1 MGTHPIFESD
11 FDCLTDRLRMSTSGG
26 GGDAEGNT
34 KSISSQLIQNP
45 ELLAALQSKLD
56 GLTGMNSDY
65 IRSLPP
71 GVKRRIKAL
80 KNLQKKHMETE
91 IEFHKEFHLL
101 ELKFQNKMAEFAKQ
115 RKMVVLGEHEP
126 TDPECLWEHDEDE
139 EDQKVTIE
147 QVDET
152 KGAQPMDASGNEAM
166 ATDAKGIPDFW
177 LTILKSSPP
186 IDQTIEDHDEPILE
200 SLRDIRCKLAD
211 DADKMAFTLEFEFGQ
226 NDYFENEVLTKTY
239 NLQNKIDEE
248 DPLGYEG
255 PEIISCKGCQ
265 IKWKKG
271 MNVTEKIVKKR
282 QKHKGSGTVRTVEKK
297 ILNDSFFNF
306 FNPPAI
312 QEDEELDSDTE
323 ALLDSDFQIGSC
335 FKDRLVTRAVLYFTG
350 EAQAAEREEEF
361 DEDMYDEGDEGED
374 PDFEPKEGEQAD
386 CKQQ

>member
-1 MGTHPIFESD
+1 
-11 FDCLTDRLRMSTSGG
+11 MSA
-26 GGDAEGNT
+26 GDAPGGN
-34 KSISSQLIQNP
+34 KSISTQLMQNP

-71 GVKRRIKAL
+71 QVKKRINAL

-91 IEFHKEFHLL
+91 VEFHKEFHML
-101 ELKFQNKMAEFAKQ
+101 ELKYQEKMAELTQQ
-115 RKMVVLGEHEP
+115 RKKVVLGEYEP
-126 TDPECLWEHDEDE
+126 TETECEWNYDE
-139 EDQKVTIE
+139 EEDDEENQVKIE
-147 QVDET
+147 EVNEKSGEVKDET
-152 KGAQPMDASGNEAM
+152 SNSEM
-166 ATDAKGIPDFW
+166 KGIPDFW

-200 SLRDIRCKLAD
+200 ALKDIRCKLAED
-211 DADKMAFTLEFEFGQ
+211 PNQMAFTLEFEFGQ

-306 FNPPAI
+306 FSPPDI
-312 QEDEELDSDTE
+312 KDDEELDSDTE